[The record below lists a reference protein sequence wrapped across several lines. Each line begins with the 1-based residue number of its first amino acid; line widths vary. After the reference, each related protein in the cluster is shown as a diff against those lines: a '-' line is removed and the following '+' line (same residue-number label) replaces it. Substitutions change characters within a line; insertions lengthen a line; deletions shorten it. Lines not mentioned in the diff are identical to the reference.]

1 MARALTTASQ
11 QRVEQL
17 AGHRPRRQSKL
28 QYNAARPP
36 LVASG
41 SHDIVCEGSSEM
53 KSKST
58 IKKTPTYRRRRSI
71 SKPCNSDGPTPGR

>member
-17 AGHRPRRQSKL
+17 A
-28 QYNAARPP
+28 PP

-58 IKKTPTYRRRRSI
+58 IKKTPT
-71 SKPCNSDGPTPGR
+71 